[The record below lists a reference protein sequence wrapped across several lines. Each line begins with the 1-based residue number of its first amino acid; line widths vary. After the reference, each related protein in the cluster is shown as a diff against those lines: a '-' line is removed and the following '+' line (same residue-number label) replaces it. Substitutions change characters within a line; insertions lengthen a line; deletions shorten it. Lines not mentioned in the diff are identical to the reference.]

1 MTTKFIKVH
10 VECILPVPVEVR
22 DSLDAVAEA
31 GLAAMRDLI
40 EAHVTTLVP
49 GTVHTSWQSM
59 PQSWRPKKHTI
70 IEEEVAPGFS
80 HLIDSEEG
88 ISFVDV
94 TGMPDPVPTPPP
106 TPPPPLPAPKREL
119 TEGEEDEDA

>member
-1 MTTKFIKVH
+1 MTTRFIKVH
-10 VECILPVPVEVR
+10 VECILPVPPEVR

-59 PQSWRPKKHTI
+59 PSSWQPKRKI
-70 IEEEVAPGFS
+70 VLEEEVAPGFA
-80 HLIDSEEG
+80 HRVHEDDS
-88 ISFVDV
+88 ISFVDL
-94 TGMPDPVPTPPP
+94 TGMPSDEPPP
-106 TPPPPLPAPKREL
+106 LPPPSPPPPLTTPRHEL
-119 TEGEEDEDA
+119 TEGDAE